1 VLLLGSA
8 SCVSLIPAPEIRP
21 WRSTCSSRAFA
32 SRPYHLVGGDASGTS
47 RALYQVRDR
56 PCSVYISGSSVRST
70 GVAHLRLTRR
80 SHEGIAAQYLA
91 PRSRDQLSGPQ
102 CSSVERQT
110 DPRDGS
116 CCASD
121 WQPQLVPAVGQSE
134 GCWARALGFAPRRGC
149 RRQAAAPSVSGGT
162 RLRTR
167 LLRQPH
173 TCKVGEKQSR
183 GGGGISSGGG
193 SGSTGSTRWAH
204 RRRGGKLLLSIVPNL
219 GATSSSDG
227 GLAHGERPHSVGRP
241 CGRSSSPHGSGSPR
255 GHYISVTVP
264 DRHGRGQ
271 EV

>member
-1 VLLLGSA
+1 MLLLGSA

-32 SRPYHLVGGDASGTS
+32 SRPYHFVGGDASGTS

-134 GCWARALGFAPRRGC
+134 GCWACIGLRAAPRLPATG
-149 RRQAAAPSVSGGT
+149 SSTV
-162 RLRTR
+162 RLRR
-167 LLRQPH
+167 HPP
-173 TCKVGEKQSR
+173 SN
-183 GGGGISSGGG
+183 IPFP
-193 SGSTGSTRWAH
+193 STTH
-204 RRRGGKLLLSIVPNL
+204 L
-219 GATSSSDG
+219 
-227 GLAHGERPHSVGRP
+227 
-241 CGRSSSPHGSGSPR
+241 
-255 GHYISVTVP
+255 
-264 DRHGRGQ
+264 
-271 EV
+271 